1 MPYVNKAAKQS
12 IILPLYA
19 LVIGKCKQKFGYLL
33 SSLRLHAP
41 IDITSHFAPSR
52 GETACVEDNA
62 LVSLSLADMIG
73 WAISL

>member
-12 IILPLYA
+12 MILPLS
-19 LVIGKCKQKFGYLL
+19 LVIGRCKEKFGYLL

-52 GETACVEDNA
+52 GESACVEDNA